1 MTMDAEKKAKVEEY
15 INNNEPQWFWK
26 LAKGIVE
33 DLTWLKEETESWQ
46 ENGPEK
52 WFLSLWLKNNETMLA
67 YAELAMKTEK
77 LTPKESIKYKLLE
90 LRLSIPFCCPYFA
103 DFKEF
108 LEELKRWPDTSKQD
122 KPSTETSTE
131 ASTEAS
137 SKASSKTW
145 TEVTTDS
152 IETSNHTF
160 CWTNI
165 RNIKSKP
172 FQKNSRTWVT
182 WCSKTARL
190 NWYNFGLVLGTWETA
205 FIAWRNPWKDSL
217 QTIPANKI
225 NKKPKQSWTWIK
237 IDIFKNINS
246 WNFADIYTD
255 SKSRYGHRA
264 IAFKDDNWQ
273 WYVLDPYTRING
285 ELDNSPKKLEDYL
298 KVRKIVKAHIYKS
311 NWYNQNRHNR
321 KNNT

>member
-26 LAKGIVE
+26 LAEGIVE

-108 LEELKRWPDTSKQD
+108 LKELKRWSDTSRTKNTTNTN
-122 KPSTETSTE
+122 TE
-131 ASTEAS
+131 
-137 SKASSKTW
+137 
-145 TEVTTDS
+145 S

-165 RNIKSKP
+165 RNIKSEP

-190 NWYNFGLVLGTWETA
+190 NWYNFGLVLEAWETA
-205 FIAWRNPWKDSL
+205 FIAWRKPWKDSL

-225 NKKPKQSWTWIK
+225 NKKPKQSWDW
-237 IDIFKNINS
+237 IDISKFKSIDK
-246 WNFADIYTD
+246 WNYADIYTN
-255 SKSRYGHRA
+255 SKTDYGHRA
-264 IAFKDDNWQ
+264 AAFKDDSWQ
-273 WYVLDPYTRING
+273 WYVLDPYTRVNG
-285 ELDNSPKKLEDYL
+285 KLDNSPKKLEDYL

-321 KNNT
+321 KSNT